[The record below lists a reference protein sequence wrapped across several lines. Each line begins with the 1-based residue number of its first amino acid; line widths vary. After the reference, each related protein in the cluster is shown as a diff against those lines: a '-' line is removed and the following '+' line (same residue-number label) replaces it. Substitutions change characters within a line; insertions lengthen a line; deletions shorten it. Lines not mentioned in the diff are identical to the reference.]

1 MRKMKH
7 LILIIISGVMAGCS
21 FMPWSQE
28 AVEPVEVIT
37 IAQRPP
43 MWHPPLP
50 IEMQMQTVEFEVFTP
65 ELMQE
70 YLDLVVENKAPP
82 IPYYALT
89 TQQYENLA
97 INMAEIKRYITNILS
112 IVKFYR
118 EYENEENPE

>member
-1 MRKMKH
+1 
-7 LILIIISGVMAGCS
+7 
-21 FMPWSQE
+21 
-28 AVEPVEVIT
+28 
-37 IAQRPP
+37 

-50 IEMQMQTVEFEVFTP
+50 IEVQMQTVEFEVLTP

-70 YLDLVVENKAPP
+70 YVNLVAENKAPP

-118 EYENEENPE
+118 EYENNEEQE

>member
-1 MRKMKH
+1 
-7 LILIIISGVMAGCS
+7 
-21 FMPWSQE
+21 MPWSQE